1 MRTRRGIASH
11 TGPSAGTG
19 PDGDRNSAGP
29 RSRGPGPAA
38 GARARDR
45 DNDRRE
51 PHTRL
56 AHVRAARAVN
66 TNRVFFILGA
76 TFLLL
81 LCLLFIVFLFFFF
94 FFVFSI
100 LLFRLF
106 FPPSSFSCFRLFF
119 FETSMLPRRVPLAR
133 GDFALLFFFF
143 IKLPRGIFYWK
154 M

>member
-81 LCLLFIVFLFFFF
+81 LFLLFFVFLFF

-106 FPPSSFSCFRLFF
+106 FPRRRAPSRVSVSFSRDSDA
-119 FETSMLPRRVPLAR
+119 TATGPAR
-133 GDFALLFFFF
+133 S
-143 IKLPRGIFYWK
+143 R
-154 M
+154 